1 MSEKE
6 DYTKDKG
13 DTGDTGPQGIQGEGG
28 AQGIQGIQGIQG
40 EGGAPGADGTMG
52 LFEVDLAGGLM
63 PITETEFDDNFELD
77 GSDDIMPKA
86 V

>member
-13 DTGDTGPQGIQGEGG
+13 ETGPQGPEGPEGPGGPIGPEGPAGTDG
-28 AQGIQGIQGIQG
+28 A
-40 EGGAPGADGTMG
+40 AGTMG
-52 LFEVDLAGGLM
+52 LFEVDISGGLM

-77 GSDDIMPKA
+77 GSDDIMPKTA
-86 V
+86 